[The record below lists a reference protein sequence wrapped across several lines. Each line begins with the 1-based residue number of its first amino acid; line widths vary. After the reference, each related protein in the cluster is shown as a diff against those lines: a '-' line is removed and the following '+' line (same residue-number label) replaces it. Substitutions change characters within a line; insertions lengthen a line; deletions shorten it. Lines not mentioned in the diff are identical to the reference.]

1 MNAVTL
7 GLAAAF
13 VNAGQ
18 GLFNK
23 KLTDR
28 YPALPMIGV
37 LLLLNC
43 LVLLPFAPFVT
54 WHWSPQI
61 LTLHVVSAFLLAM
74 SSVPIWD
81 LYDKGAAS
89 ATTTAQA
96 LSPLA
101 AALGAAVL
109 VPGTTTAGQIVASTI
124 VVIGV
129 IWALQG
135 AFVGLG
141 RVGSSARIIVAA
153 TGFGLLTV
161 TTRMLADEG
170 AGVVETYVVRTAMA
184 AAAMLLLIPPRGI
197 PLKATP
203 LLYAR
208 ALITTTY
215 FVLVILAVQE
225 GSPVVVQTLIAIT
238 PIIILAVES
247 LRSRTWPPRRA
258 TAGAVLVA
266 LGVALV
272 LAL

>member
-28 YPALPMIGV
+28 YPARPMIGV

-43 LVLLPFAPFVT
+43 LVLLPFAPFVE

-61 LTLHVVSAFLLAM
+61 LLLHLASAFLLAM

-81 LYDKGAAS
+81 LYDSGAAS

-101 AALGAAVL
+101 AAIGAALL
-109 VPGTTTAGQIVASTI
+109 VPGTTTVGQMAAALI

-129 IWALQG
+129 VWALQG
-135 AFVGLG
+135 AFAGLG
-141 RVGSSARIIVAA
+141 RVGSTVRIVLAA
-153 TGFGLLTV
+153 AGFGLLTV
-161 TTRMLADEG
+161 VTRMLADEG
-170 AGVVETYVVRTAMA
+170 AGVVETYVVRTGIA
-184 AAAMLLLIPPRGI
+184 AAAMLVLIPPRGV

-203 LLYAR
+203 LLLAR
-208 ALITTTY
+208 ALVVTLY
-215 FVLVILAVQE
+215 FVLVIIAVQQ
-225 GSPVVVQTLIAIT
+225 GSPVVVQTLVAIT
-238 PIIILAVES
+238 PLIILVVES
-247 LRSRTWPPRRA
+247 VRSRTWPAPRA
-258 TAGAVLVA
+258 IGGAALVA
-266 LGVALV
+266 AGVALV
-272 LAL
+272 LLI